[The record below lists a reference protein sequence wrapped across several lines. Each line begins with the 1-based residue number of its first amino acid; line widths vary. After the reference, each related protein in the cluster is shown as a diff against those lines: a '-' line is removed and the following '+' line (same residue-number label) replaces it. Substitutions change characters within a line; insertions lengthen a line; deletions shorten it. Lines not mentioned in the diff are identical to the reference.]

1 MARCISLMPLFST
14 DGLIMLFVTYWMIG
28 LNTSVGQITYAIIL
42 SLLSNQAASA
52 FGIAMSCI
60 FPTAQMTSV
69 MASPLLVLFRLFG
82 GFYGNTSTFPAG
94 IRWLQYT
101 SMYRYAFEGHVVNQW
116 SSIDEFHP
124 EARATW
130 TDATRDSVLDGFSFS
145 ADAIPWDILGLIVNC
160 IVFYLIG
167 FGALLFRMKK
177 AR

>member
-60 FPTAQMTSV
+60 FPTAQ
-69 MASPLLVLFRLFG
+69 VLSFILFNISISTLDDL
-82 GFYGNTSTFPAG
+82 GNGESTARPVSS
-94 IRWLQYT
+94 YT